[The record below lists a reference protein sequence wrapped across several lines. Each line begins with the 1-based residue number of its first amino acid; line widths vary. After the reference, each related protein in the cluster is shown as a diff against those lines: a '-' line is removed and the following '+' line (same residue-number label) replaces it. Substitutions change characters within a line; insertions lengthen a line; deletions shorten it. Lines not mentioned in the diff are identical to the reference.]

1 VDDEISPIPD
11 EPLSG
16 PDVIPADPAFPI
28 DPDSP
33 EGAAAAGR
41 TWRPTHKTAQVIIG
55 VLAFALGLAFVSVVQ
70 NNGDQLSL
78 TNATT
83 AELVQ
88 ILDGVSVE
96 RDRLQA
102 EIAGLQA
109 TRDEL
114 KSGQTEQAVAEART
128 RAEQYTILAGTA
140 KVSGP
145 GIIVTVSDEQ
155 NAIDQGT
162 LLDAVQELRDAGAE
176 SIQIGDVRVIV
187 STWFSNV
194 QTGVS
199 VSGTTLTS
207 PYRILVIGN
216 PQTLQ
221 TALRIPGGFIESVK
235 ALGGSASIGTPK
247 TVTINAIVPA
257 HP

>member
-1 VDDEISPIPD
+1 MSMNDDRIDVGSDSASDSHDIGIDTDKGISSVDDGGHP
-11 EPLSG
+11 
-16 PDVIPADPAFPI
+16 
-28 DPDSP
+28 
-33 EGAAAAGR
+33 
-41 TWRPTHKTAQVIIG
+41 WRPTHRTAQLIIG
-55 VLAFALGLAFVSVVQ
+55 VLAFALGLAFVSVVH

-78 TNATT
+78 TSATT

-88 ILDGVSVE
+88 ILDGVSAE

-102 EIAGLQA
+102 EIAQLQS
-109 TRDEL
+109 TRDQL
-114 KSGQTEQAVAEART
+114 QSGQTAQAVAEAKT
-128 RAEQYTILAGTA
+128 RAEQFAILAGTA

-145 GIIVTVSDEQ
+145 GIIVTVRDQQ

-176 SIQIGDVRVIV
+176 SIQMGSVRVIA

-216 PQTLQ
+216 AQTLQ
-221 TALRIPGGFIESVK
+221 TALRIPGGFLESVS
-235 ALGGSASIGTPK
+235 ALGGSASITTPK
-247 TVTINAIVPA
+247 VVTITAV
-257 HP
+257 HPS